1 MEAVARI
8 EDFRHGRVP
17 RVVRERQLV
26 ELGEELFAERGYA
39 KASMDELARRAG
51 VTKPVIYELFGSK
64 EGLFRACLEGL
75 ALRLADAIA
84 EAARGADAAGGPD
97 PESRPGADGPDSESR
112 PSAGGPAS
120 ASPPAGEPDPE
131 ARLRAGGLAFLRF
144 AQENRVA
151 YELLYEGRFSDAAVN
166 VRRRQ
171 AALILELMRE
181 MAPDDVDPRELEVA
195 AHAVNSAYEGVAHW
209 MWEHPESDVEE
220 LADWT
225 VELLLPGLRRFT

>member
-1 MEAVARI
+1 MEAARHI
-8 EDFRHGRVP
+8 EGFRHGRVP
-17 RVVRERQLV
+17 REVRERQLV
-26 ELGEELFAERGYA
+26 ELGEQLFAERGFA

-51 VTKPVIYELFGSK
+51 VTKPVIYELFQSK
-64 EGLFRACLEGL
+64 EGLFRACLEAL
-75 ALRLADAIA
+75 ALRLAEQI
-84 EAARGADAAGGPD
+84 ADAARAED
-97 PESRPGADGPDSESR
+97 E
-112 PSAGGPAS
+112 
-120 ASPPAGEPDPE
+120 PE

-144 AQENRVA
+144 ASENRVA
-151 YELLYEGRFSDAAVN
+151 YELLYEGRFSDAAVS

-181 MAPDDVDPRELEVA
+181 IAPAGVDPRELEVA

-209 MWEHPESDVEE
+209 MWEHPDVSVER

>member
-1 MEAVARI
+1 VEAAGRI

-17 RVVRERQLV
+17 RAVRERQLAQ
-26 ELGEELFAERGYA
+26 LGEELFAERGFA

-75 ALRLADAIA
+75 ALRLAEQIA
-84 EAARGADAAGGPD
+84 EAARA
-97 PESRPGADGPDSESR
+97 EDG
-112 PSAGGPAS
+112 
-120 ASPPAGEPDPE
+120 PE

-144 AQENRVA
+144 ASDNRMA
-151 YELLYEGRFSDAAVN
+151 YELLYEGRFSDAAVS

-181 MAPDDVDPRELEVA
+181 LAPPDVDPRELELA

-209 MWEHPESDVEE
+209 MWDHPNVPVEQ

>member
-1 MEAVARI
+1 MSAVARI

-17 RVVRERQLV
+17 RAVREQQLV
-26 ELGEELFAERGYA
+26 ELGEELFAERGFA

-64 EGLFRACLEGL
+64 EGLFEACLEGL
-75 ALRLADAIA
+75 ALRLAGVDRRGRPRRGRRCGAAATVPRA
-84 EAARGADAAGGPD
+84 E
-97 PESRPGADGPDSESR
+97 RPA
-112 PSAGGPAS
+112 
-120 ASPPAGEPDPE
+120 DPE

-144 AQENRVA
+144 AAENRVA
-151 YELLYEGRFSDAAVN
+151 YELLYEGRFSDAAVS

-181 MAPDDVDPRELEVA
+181 IAPDDVDPRELEVA
-195 AHAVNSAYEGVAHW
+195 ANAVNSAYEGVAHW
-209 MWEHPESDVEE
+209 MWDHPEMDVEQ

>member
-1 MEAVARI
+1 MEAAARI

-17 RVVRERQLV
+17 RAVRRRQLV
-26 ELGEELFAERGYA
+26 GLGEELFAERGFA

-64 EGLFRACLEGL
+64 EGLFEACLEGL

-84 EAARGADAAGGPD
+84 DRVREHD
-97 PESRPGADGPDSESR
+97 
-112 PSAGGPAS
+112 
-120 ASPPAGEPDPE
+120 DPE
-131 ARLRAGGLAFLRF
+131 ARLRAGGLAFLTF
-144 AQENRVA
+144 ARENRVA
-151 YELLYEGRFSDAAVN
+151 YELLYEGRFSDAAVA

-171 AALILELMRE
+171 AALILELMGE
-181 MAPDDVDPRELEVA
+181 IAPETVDPRELEMA

-209 MWEHPESDVEE
+209 MWEHPESDVEQ